1 MRADSARSASSS
13 ISSRRSSEVNTR
25 NGFCASAAPVV
36 IADREH
42 AHHREQAAQRRQFL
56 HGAAADRAVA
66 LLVQARALVIA
77 LQLRGQRR
85 VLLQHLRVD
94 PLHQFHQRAVQRHL
108 GAVHAGHG
116 LGEQAADHIRRNERG
131 AHQSLDYGN
140 GEQLEPVLSPER
152 AAAAICR
159 AT

>member
-1 MRADSARSASSS
+1 MGMARTGWAL
-13 ISSRRSSEVNTR
+13 
-25 NGFCASAAPVV
+25 A
-36 IADREH
+36 
-42 AHHREQAAQRRQFL
+42 L
-56 HGAAADRAVA
+56 AAA
-66 LLVQARALVIA
+66 LH
-77 LQLRGQRR
+77 LRGQLR
-85 VLLQHLRVD
+85 LRVQYAGID
-94 PLHQFHQRAVQRHL
+94 LADQFHEGAVQRHF